1 VEAAK
6 VEGLHHTA
14 KDSLSIERGSKK
26 EHACVFKKWSGKG
39 GQSLWKIAQRF
50 LEMLISGWG
59 I

>member
-1 VEAAK
+1 M
-6 VEGLHHTA
+6 EGLHHTA